1 MSADEYRRWQAHDL
15 VDPIPDLNWLLAQVC
30 QVIANCNRGKGSRPR
45 KVEDFMP
52 RKVRSRRKPGEKQ
65 TTDEVK
71 AIVRSLG

>member
-1 MSADEYRRWQAHDL
+1 MSADEYRRWIAYDIAE
-15 VDPIPDLNWLLAQVC
+15 PIPDLNWLLAQVC
-30 QVIANCNRGKGSRPR
+30 QTIANANRGKGSKEFKIR
-45 KVEDFMP
+45 DFMP